1 MEDVAARSS
10 FLIEDGETIRAA
22 WMLGGELPDVD
33 AVIAA
38 SQTASD

>member
-22 WMLGGELPDVD
+22 WMLGRELPDLD
-33 AVIAA
+33 EVIA
-38 SQTASD
+38 TATKLQA